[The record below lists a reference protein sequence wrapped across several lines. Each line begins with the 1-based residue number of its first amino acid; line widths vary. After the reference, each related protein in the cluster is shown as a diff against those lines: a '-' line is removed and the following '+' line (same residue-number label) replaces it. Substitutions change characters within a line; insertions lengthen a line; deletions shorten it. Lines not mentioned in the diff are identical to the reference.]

1 MIEKKAISL
10 LQGSCFFAFTTFTR
24 SEAICSKTFRGEPFG
39 EVQCTPKI
47 SLS

>member
-24 SEAICSKTFRGEPFG
+24 SETICSKTFRGEPFG
-39 EVQCTPKI
+39 ALHAVYPQNFP
-47 SLS
+47 